1 MRAWFA
7 MVPLVLAGCASAPKT
22 SSFDVPAD
30 RDTVIDEVQQA
41 IVAEGFDIGEL
52 NDRVGFVRTDWT
64 NIPVGNV
71 TGATHR
77 RYTVLLKEVGGQTRV
92 TVRGE
97 FQRCEMTGPAG
108 TVTTEQTCT
117 RVDWQ
122 TRTCISQE
130 TRPEV
135 ICSTLATIMGDDQ
148 QDLDAFAAKVRES
161 LGVEAPP
168 PAP

>member
-7 MVPLVLAGCASAPKT
+7 LVPWVLVGCGSAPKT
-22 SSFDVPAD
+22 STFDVPAD
-30 RDTVIDEVQQA
+30 RYTLIDEVQQV
-41 IVAEGFDIGEL
+41 IIAEGFDIGEL

-64 NIPVGNV
+64 NVPVGNF

-77 RYTVLLKEVGGQTRV
+77 RYTVLLKEVGGRTRV

-97 FQRCEMTGPAG
+97 FQRCEMTAPAG
-108 TVTTEQTCT
+108 TVTTEQTCM

-130 TRPEV
+130 THPEV
-135 ICSTLATIMGDDQ
+135 VCQSLAAIMADDQ

-161 LGVEAPP
+161 LGGDAPP